1 VRQVWPFGLGLL
13 LLAGLGWALTG
24 SMAARAGVTLSWAAA
39 VLVLGLKAV
48 AVRRSVKAALGLSV
62 LGLVLRL
69 GVWAAGY
76 GWARRLGQD
85 AGAYTLGFFAFFVV
99 ALGLEVT
106 YVLVAAG
113 AQRRGAM

>member
-1 VRQVWPFGLGLL
+1 VRQLWPFGLVLL
-13 LLAGLGWALTG
+13 LLAGVGWALAG
-24 SMAARAGVTLSWAAA
+24 SAASRVGVGLSCAAA
-39 VLVLGLKAV
+39 VVVLGLKSV
-48 AVRRSVKAALGLSV
+48 AVRRSVKAALGISV

-76 GWARRLGQD
+76 GWARRQGQD
-85 AGAYTLGFFAFFVV
+85 VSAYTLGFFFFFVV
-99 ALGLEVT
+99 ALGLELT

>member
-1 VRQVWPFGLGLL
+1 
-13 LLAGLGWALTG
+13 
-24 SMAARAGVTLSWAAA
+24 
-39 VLVLGLKAV
+39 
-48 AVRRSVKAALGLSV
+48 
-62 LGLVLRL
+62 VLRL

-76 GWARRLGQD
+76 GWARRQGQD
-85 AGAYTLGFFAFFVV
+85 VSAYTLGFFFFFVV